1 MDYQN
6 ILQRARDYV
15 TAYMR
20 GHEHDELLYHNLAHT
35 ESVVAATR
43 EIASHSHLSNR
54 ELFITTLAAWFGDV
68 GYHADGLH
76 AVQTGI
82 SMAEGFLKGAGV
94 NGTSAREV
102 AGCLQAASGT
112 KEPTS
117 LAEQVAADAAF
128 YYLGT
133 DGFAERS
140 RLLRKEWEAVHGTG
154 IPKEE
159 WARRSLQLLET
170 HHYHTPYCQRLLNRP
185 KKAHIEKLKK
195 KLKEAPVLVGAMAPL
210 TAEAP
215 LSHPLPEAEST
226 ALRVEK
232 GTETLFRVTSGVS
245 QRLSEQADNKAN
257 ILISVNSIIMSILLS
272 IVVARLDRYP
282 HLTIPIMLFLGVN
295 LFTIT
300 FSVLATRPT
309 VPSGVFDRKDV
320 DNHKVNL
327 LFFGNFYR
335 MHFEDYANGMMKV
348 LGDKQYLYFSFIR
361 NLYEHG
367 VVLGRKYRKLKI
379 AYNIFMYGIIIS
391 VVAFVIATEYF
402 APEK

>member
-6 ILQRARDYV
+6 TLQRARDYV

-20 GHEHDELLYHNLAHT
+20 GHEHRELLYHNVAHT

-54 ELFITTLAAWFGDV
+54 ELFITTMAALFGDV
-68 GYHADGLH
+68 GYYADGLH
-76 AVQTGI
+76 PVQTGI
-82 SMAEGFLKGAGV
+82 AMAEEFLKGAGI

-102 AGCLQAASGT
+102 AGCLQAASGAQ
-112 KEPTS
+112 EPTT

-128 YYLGT
+128 YYLGS
-133 DGFAERS
+133 DSFAEQT
-140 RLLRKEWEAVHGTG
+140 RLLRKEWEAVHGAD
-154 IPKEE
+154 ISKEE
-159 WARRSLQLLET
+159 WNRRTLQLLEA
-170 HHYHTPYCQRLLNRP
+170 HHYHTLYCQRLLNRP

-195 KLKEAPVLVGAMAPL
+195 KLKETPALVGAMAPL

-215 LSHPLPEAEST
+215 LPHTTPDADT
-226 ALRVEK
+226 AAMRVEK

-295 LFTIT
+295 LITIT

-320 DNHKVNL
+320 DSRKVNL

-335 MHFEDYANGMMKV
+335 MHFEDYSNGMMKV
-348 LGDKQYLYFSFIR
+348 LGDKQYLYYSFIR

-367 VVLGRKYRKLKI
+367 VVLGRKYRKLKV
-379 AYNIFMYGIIIS
+379 AYNIFMYGIIVS
-391 VVAFVIATEYF
+391 VIAFVIASEYF

>member
-6 ILQRARDYV
+6 IIERARDYV

-20 GHEHDELLYHNLAHT
+20 GHEHPELLYHNLAHT

-43 EIASHSHLSNR
+43 EIARQSHLSNR
-54 ELFITTLAAWFGDV
+54 ELFITTMAALFGDV
-68 GYHADGLH
+68 GYYADGLH
-76 AVQTGI
+76 PMQAGI
-82 SMAEGFLKGAGV
+82 AMAEEFLRGAGV
-94 NGTSAREV
+94 NGTSGKEV
-102 AGCLQAASGT
+102 AGCLQAAALA
-112 KEPTS
+112 KEPAT

-133 DGFAERS
+133 GQFGERT
-140 RLLRKEWEAVHGTG
+140 RLLRKEWEAVHGTS

-159 WARRSLQLLET
+159 WYRRTIQLMEA
-170 HHYHTPYCQRLLNRP
+170 HHYHTPYCRRLLNKQ
-185 KKAHIEKLKK
+185 KKGHTEKLKK
-195 KLKEAPVLVGAMAPL
+195 KLKETPPPAGALP
-210 TAEAP
+210 
-215 LSHPLPEAEST
+215 PLPQEMALLQPLHEADA

-282 HLTIPIMLFLGVN
+282 HLTIPILLFLGVN

-300 FSVLATRPT
+300 FSVLATRPA
-309 VPSGVFDRKDV
+309 VPNGVFDRKDV
-320 DNHKVNL
+320 DSRKVNL

-335 MHFEDYANGMMKV
+335 MNFDDYSSGMLKV

-367 VVLGRKYRKLKI
+367 VVLGRKYRKLKV
-379 AYNIFMYGIIIS
+379 AYNVFMYGIIIS
-391 VVAFVIATEYF
+391 VVAFVIATEF
-402 APEK
+402 FVQNN